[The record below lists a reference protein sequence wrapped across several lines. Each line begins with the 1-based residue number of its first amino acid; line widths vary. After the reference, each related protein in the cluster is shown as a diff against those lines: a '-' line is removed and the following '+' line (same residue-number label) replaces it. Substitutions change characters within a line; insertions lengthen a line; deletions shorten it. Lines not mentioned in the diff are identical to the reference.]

1 MKILILG
8 AKGMLGQELAKQFA
22 TEQLYLWDKEQVDI
36 ADKDQSWSL
45 IKEIKP
51 ELIINAAAYN
61 AVDEAE
67 KDDTLAL
74 KVNFDGP
81 RNLAEISQEI
91 NSILIHYSTD
101 YIFNGQNQKGYTE
114 DSEADPI
121 NKYGRSKWLGEK
133 AVREISG
140 RFYVIRPSR
149 IFGFSA
155 ISEGAKKSFVD
166 VMVALSKEKQEMQL
180 VDEEYSCPTYAP
192 DLAKLT
198 KQIFD
203 QGLSFGV
210 YHGANTGACTWYGFA
225 REIFQIIDKKIN
237 LIPVDGQTFPRPA
250 VRPQYSELLNTKL
263 PSQRSWQEALQEYL
277 ELTYLSK

>member
-22 TEQLYLWDKEQVDI
+22 TEQLYLWDKEQIDI
-36 ADKDQSWSL
+36 IDKDQSWSL

-74 KVNFDGP
+74 KVNFYGP
-81 RNLAEISQEI
+81 KNLAEISQEL

-101 YIFNGQNQKGYTE
+101 YIFNGQNKKGYTE

-133 AVREISG
+133 AVREIGG

-149 IFGFSA
+149 IFGFPA
-155 ISEGAKKSFVD
+155 ISAGAKKSFVD
-166 VMVALSKEKQEMQL
+166 VMVALSKEKQELQL

-192 DLAKLT
+192 DLALLT
-198 KQIFD
+198 KNLVEQRPT
-203 QGLSFGV
+203 FGV
-210 YHGANTGACTWYGFA
+210 YHGANDGACTWYGFGQ
-225 REIFQIIDKKIN
+225 EIFKIINKKIN
-237 LIPVDGQTFPRPA
+237 LIPVLADHFPRPA
-250 VRPQYSELLNTKL
+250 QRPKYSQLLNTKL
-263 PSQRSWQEALQEYL
+263 PLQRAWQDALQEYIKKYH
-277 ELTYLSK
+277 T